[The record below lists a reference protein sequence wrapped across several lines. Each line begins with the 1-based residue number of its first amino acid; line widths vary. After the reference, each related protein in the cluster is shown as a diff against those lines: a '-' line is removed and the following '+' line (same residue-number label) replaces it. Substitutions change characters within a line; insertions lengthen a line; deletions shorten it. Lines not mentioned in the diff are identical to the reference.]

1 MKRLA
6 DRRYTKIHSH
16 IDRYSMFFV
25 PIAVFVSLALGL
37 LLRFGYNAGLVADI
51 IFVFGI
57 ILGSVEVVRETAVLI
72 MHKNFGIDYIAILA
86 IIVSIISR
94 QFIVGSVIV
103 LMISG
108 GGALEKYAQAKA
120 KSSLTALTNRIPHEV
135 LLYGDGTDDKKIG
148 IASVKIGQKI
158 FVRKGEVIPL
168 DGILIS
174 DYGQIDESSLTGE
187 AYLVDKMKGDKIR
200 SGTVNIGNSLIISV
214 TKEDRNS
221 TYRQIINMVRRAQEE
236 KSPMIRLAHKYNGAF
251 TVLALILSIIA
262 YIYWKDFNYV
272 LAVLVIATPCPL
284 LLATPIALIG
294 GMSASAKKKI
304 IVKNLASIEA
314 LSRANTLV
322 FDKTGTITL
331 GKPVIRRIEIMDRR
345 YNKAKVLGIAEAI
358 ERNSL
363 HPMAHAIINLA
374 RKERVQALIAK
385 NVEEKPGALIS
396 GIVGGRRFTIMRG
409 KEVNTEDV
417 HVLEGKKLIAEF
429 VFEDVPKSD
438 AKLII
443 NRLEKQ
449 GMDVHVFTGDKK
461 EAAER
466 FEKIMDIDVDVEAE
480 MSPEDK
486 QKGIKKL
493 KRKGKIIAMVGDGIN
508 DAPALALADVGMVF
522 SHEEHTASSEA
533 ADIVFLGGT
542 FSEVYDSIN
551 ISRRTMKIAK
561 QSIFVG
567 LGLSIVGMGFAAG
580 GIIIPVV
587 GAVIQEAIDVSVI
600 LNSLRTLGIKR

>member
-1 MKRLA
+1 MRKMV
-6 DRRYTKIHSH
+6 KIHSH
-16 IDRYSMFFV
+16 IERYSMFIIPV
-25 PIAVFVSLALGL
+25 SVFLTLALGL
-37 LLRFGYNAGLVADI
+37 LLRFGWGLELVSNI

-57 ILGSVEVVRETAVLI
+57 ILGSVEVARETAVYL

-86 IIVSIISR
+86 ITVSVISR
-94 QFIVGSVIV
+94 QYIVGSVIV

-108 GGALEKYAQAKA
+108 GGALEKYAQARA

-135 LLYGDGTDDKKIG
+135 LLYDGGVSEREVAIE
-148 IASVKIGQKI
+148 SVKTGQKI

-168 DGILIS
+168 DGILVS
-174 DYGQIDESSLTGE
+174 EYSQIDESSLTGE
-187 AYLVDKMKGDKIR
+187 AYFVDKMKGDKIR
-200 SGTVNIGNSLIISV
+200 SGTTNMGNSIIVSV

-221 TYRQIINMVRRAQEE
+221 TYRQIINMVKKAQEE
-236 KSPMIRLAHKYNGAF
+236 KSPMIRLAHRYNMSF
-251 TVLALILSIIA
+251 TVLALIISAIA
-262 YIYWKDFNYV
+262 YIYWKDINYV

-294 GMSASAKKKI
+294 GMSASARKKI
-304 IVKNLASIEA
+304 IVKDLASIEA
-314 LSRANTLV
+314 LSKANTLI

-331 GKPVIRRIEIMDRR
+331 GKPVIRHISIKERGYSR
-345 YNKAKVLGIAEAI
+345 AKVLGIAEAI

-363 HPMAHAIINLA
+363 HPIAHALINLA
-374 RKERVQALIAK
+374 RKERVQSLIAK
-385 NVEEKPGALIS
+385 NVEEKPGSQIS
-396 GIVGGRRFTIMRG
+396 GIVQGKRFTLKRG
-409 KEVNTEDV
+409 SEASIEDV
-417 HVLEGKKLIAEF
+417 HLTEGKKLIAEF

-438 AKLII
+438 AKSII
-443 NRLEKQ
+443 NKLAEQ

-466 FEKIMDIDVDVEAE
+466 FERVIDIDVDVESE

-486 QKGIKKL
+486 QKGIKSFK
-493 KRKGKIIAMVGDGIN
+493 KRGKIVAMVGDGIN

-533 ADIVFLGGT
+533 ADIVFLGGS

-551 ISRRTMKIAK
+551 ISRKTMKIVK

-567 LGLSIVGMGFAAG
+567 IGLSIIGMGFAAVG
-580 GIIIPVV
+580 LVIPII
-587 GAVIQEAIDVSVI
+587 GAVLQEAIDVSVI

>member
-1 MKRLA
+1 M
-6 DRRYTKIHSH
+6 
-16 IDRYSMFFV
+16 
-25 PIAVFVSLALGL
+25 GL
-37 LLRFGYNAGLVADI
+37 LLKFGYKLDFVGDI
-51 IFVFGI
+51 FFVFGI
-57 ILGSVEVVRETAVLI
+57 ILGSVEVVRESVILI
-72 MHKNFGIDYIAILA
+72 MHKTWAMDYIAILA
-86 IIVSIISR
+86 IIVSIISK
-94 QFIVGSVIV
+94 QYIVGSVIV
-103 LMISG
+103 FMISG
-108 GGALEKYAQAKA
+108 GRALEKYAQAKA

-135 LLYGDGTDDKKIG
+135 LLYENGVSDKKVAIS
-148 IASVKIGQKI
+148 SVKVGQKI

-174 DYGQIDESSLTGE
+174 EYSQIDESSLTGE

-200 SGTVNIGNSLIISV
+200 SGTVNLGTSIIINV

-221 TYRQIINMVRRAQEE
+221 TYRQIINMVKKAQEE
-236 KSPMIRLAHKYNGAF
+236 KSPMIRLAHKYNGFF
-251 TVLALILSIIA
+251 TALALIISAFA

-294 GMSASAKKKI
+294 GMSSAAKKKI

-314 LSRANTLV
+314 LSKANTLV

-331 GKPVIRRIEIMDRR
+331 GKPVIKHIIIQDKG
-345 YNKAKVLGIAEAI
+345 YSKAKVLGIAEAI

-374 RKERVQALIAK
+374 RKEKVQSLIA
-385 NVEEKPGALIS
+385 NHVEEKPGSQIS
-396 GIVGGRRFTIMRG
+396 GIVQGKRFTLLRG
-409 KEVNTEDV
+409 KEANTEDI
-417 HVLEGKKLIAEF
+417 HLLEGRKVIAELI
-429 VFEDVPKSD
+429 FEDVPKSD
-438 AKLII
+438 AKMII
-443 NRLEKQ
+443 NKLEKQ

-466 FEKIMDIDVDVEAE
+466 FEKIMDIDVDVESE

-493 KRKGKIIAMVGDGIN
+493 KRKGKIVAMVGDGIN

-533 ADIVFLGGT
+533 ADIVFLGGS

-567 LGLSIVGMGFAAG
+567 LGLSIIGMGFAAG
-580 GIIIPVV
+580 GLIIPIV